1 MYVCMYVRMY
11 IQVSVPVCM
20 YVRMHACMN
29 VFMYALCAY
38 VCIENSSSGST
49 VALCPSQARVQKE
62 GWWRGADTAA
72 VKNRLMKSNGR
83 GRRVNG
89 KHPAVEG
96 EGKGVGHQHGRK
108 PRIPE
113 PVSIARKLA

>member
-11 IQVSVPVCM
+11 IQVSVSVCM

-38 VCIENSSSGST
+38 VCVYKTPPRGP
-49 VALCPSQARVQKE
+49 LWPSQAWVQKE

-72 VKNRLMKSNGR
+72 VKNRLMINEIQWQAKKSEWKTPR
-83 GRRVNG
+83 CGRRR
-89 KHPAVEG
+89 E
-96 EGKGVGHQHGRK
+96 KGWTPTRAKTQNNK
-108 PRIPE
+108 T
-113 PVSIARKLA
+113 